1 MKNNILVCY
10 IFGRNRK
17 KERLKKEGGRKNVNF
32 NLFFQKYL
40 IDEKIF
46 DTWKKVREQ
55 KKKHTFFWQTNWG
68 LILPYFVRTCQ
79 PQPPSIFRINHSQSR
94 RCTFLG
100 QSEDA
105 ATKNIISNMFQL
117 DSAAEPQNLLNF
129 KLKEKR

>member
-1 MKNNILVCY
+1 MK
-10 IFGRNRK
+10 
-17 KERLKKEGGRKNVNF
+17 
-32 NLFFQKYL
+32 KYL
-40 IDEKIF
+40 ILGKRLEN
-46 DTWKKVREQ
+46 RR
-55 KKKHTFFWQTNWG
+55 KKHTFFWQTNWG

-79 PQPPSIFRINHSQSR
+79 PQPLSPFSINHSQSR